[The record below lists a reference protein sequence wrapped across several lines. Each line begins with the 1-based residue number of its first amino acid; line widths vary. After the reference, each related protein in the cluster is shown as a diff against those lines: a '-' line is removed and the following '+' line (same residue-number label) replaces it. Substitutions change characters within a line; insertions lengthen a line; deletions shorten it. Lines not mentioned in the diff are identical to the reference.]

1 MNSIGE
7 STILNDHNATVRL
20 STVAFNL
27 RYVQIAL
34 DNLSREIQKLV
45 DIAETG
51 SVIPRPNYYEK
62 TIDRLAKAL
71 EKANTENA
79 ALSQRISDL
88 AANLD
93 KDNHE

>member
-1 MNSIGE
+1 MNLIGE
-7 STILNDHNATVRL
+7 STILDDHNATVRL

-51 SVIPRPNYYEK
+51 SVIARPNYYEK

-71 EKANTENA
+71 EKANAENA
-79 ALSQRISDL
+79 ALRQYTT
-88 AANLD
+88 
-93 KDNHE
+93 